1 MRDALVH
8 ARMALNDLK
17 DAIKNTETKLATERR
32 ELETVRRRRELAR
45 GIGDHETV
53 AVAERFAAQHSEK
66 VAMLETKLMAQQQ
79 ELMVTEHEYESM
91 STDLRRAMSGIP
103 LNDTVTSPEARA
115 AREIDELLQGD
126 TATFTDANSQSQPPS
141 QSPRRSRAEK
151 EAEAEARLSELKR
164 RMGK

>member
-17 DAIKNTETKLATERR
+17 DAIKNTEARLATERR

-45 GIGDHETV
+45 GIGDQETV
-53 AVAERFAAQHSEK
+53 AVAERFAAQHTEK

-126 TATFTDANSQSQPPS
+126 TATFADTNSQSQSPT
-141 QSPRRSRAEK
+141 PRRSRAEK